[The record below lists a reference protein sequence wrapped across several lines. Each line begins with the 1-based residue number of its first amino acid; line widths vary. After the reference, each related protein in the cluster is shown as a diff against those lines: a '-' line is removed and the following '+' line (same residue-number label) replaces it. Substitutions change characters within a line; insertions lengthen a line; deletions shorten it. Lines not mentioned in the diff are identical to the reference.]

1 MPSAK
6 ETLDKIAQ
14 AIGIATATPEVE
26 TVEETVETVETPEVA
41 ETEET
46 VSEAVDTTDET
57 VESTDE
63 ATDENTED
71 TADEAT
77 EATPEVEAVESNDE
91 PEAIAEDKSND
102 RVKELEAQI
111 ADLKK
116 ILEDSINSE
125 TEDAIEAPEL
135 PTKEEEGLTHSPEAP
150 VAVKQRKIGDKGGS
164 IMSNVF
170 KYINQ

>member
-46 VSEAVDTTDET
+46 VTET
-57 VESTDE
+57 VETTEE
-63 ATDENTED
+63 ATEETTEEVKE
-71 TADEAT
+71 EAT
-77 EATPEVEAVESNDE
+77 EAAPEAEAVESNDE

>member
-26 TVEETVETVETPEVA
+26 TVEETVETIETPEVA

-46 VSEAVDTTDET
+46 VEET
-57 VESTDE
+57 VET
-63 ATDENTED
+63 TE
-71 TADEAT
+71 EAT
-77 EATPEVEAVESNDE
+77 EETTEEVKEEAAEAAPEAETVESNDE

-125 TEDAIEAPEL
+125 TEDAVEAPEL

>member
-26 TVEETVETVETPEVA
+26 TVEETVETIETPEVA

-46 VSEAVDTTDET
+46 VEET
-57 VESTDE
+57 VETTEE
-63 ATDENTED
+63 ATEETTED
-71 TADEAT
+71 VKEEAT
-77 EATPEVEAVESNDE
+77 EAAPEAETVESNDE

-125 TEDAIEAPEL
+125 TEDAIDAPEL

>member
-26 TVEETVETVETPEVA
+26 TVEETVETIETPEAVEVE
-41 ETEET
+41 ETAEET
-46 VSEAVDTTDET
+46 V
-57 VESTDE
+57 E
-63 ATDENTED
+63 ATEDNADENTD
-71 TADEAT
+71 DAKDEAP
-77 EATPEVEAVESNDE
+77 EATPEVETVESNDK
-91 PEAIAEDKSND
+91 PEAVAEDKSDD

-111 ADLKK
+111 SDLKK

-125 TEDAIEAPEL
+125 TEDAVEAPEV
-135 PTKEEEGLTHSPEAP
+135 PVKEDEGLTHSPEAE
-150 VAVKQRKIGDKGGS
+150 VAVKRTKIGDKGGS

-170 KYINQ
+170 KYINN

>member
-26 TVEETVETVETPEVA
+26 TVEETVETIETPEVA

-46 VSEAVDTTDET
+46 VTET
-57 VESTDE
+57 VETTEE
-63 ATDENTED
+63 ATEETTEEVKE
-71 TADEAT
+71 EAT
-77 EATPEVEAVESNDE
+77 EAAPEAEAVESNDE

>member
-26 TVEETVETVETPEVA
+26 AVEETVETIETPEAVEA
-41 ETEET
+41 EETVEEAVETTEDATEET
-46 VSEAVDTTDET
+46 
-57 VESTDE
+57 
-63 ATDENTED
+63 TEEVKE
-71 TADEAT
+71 EAT
-77 EATPEVEAVESNDE
+77 EAATEAEAVESNDK
-91 PEAIAEDKSND
+91 PEAVAEDKSDD

-111 ADLKK
+111 SDLKK

-125 TEDAIEAPEL
+125 TEDAVEAPEL
-135 PTKEEEGLTHSPEAP
+135 PVKEEEGLTHSPEAD
-150 VAVKQRKIGDKGGS
+150 VAVKHTKIGNKGGS

-170 KYINQ
+170 KYINN

>member
-26 TVEETVETVETPEVA
+26 TVEETVETIETPEVA

-46 VSEAVDTTDET
+46 VEET
-57 VESTDE
+57 VET
-63 ATDENTED
+63 TE
-71 TADEAT
+71 EAT
-77 EATPEVEAVESNDE
+77 EETTEEVKEEAAEAAPEAETVESNDE